1 MKKWFSRLNQREEG
15 VALLLVMVMLT
26 AGSLI
31 IVPSL
36 NYITTGVQSG
46 QMYEEKMEGL
56 YAAEAG
62 VEEGLWRMLTD
73 KPSSFP
79 DSRQLADVNGMT
91 VDVTIDV
98 VTTVGGQD
106 VGTGGVHDEYLDI
119 VKNVVYDEDDGEYTY
134 QMSVT
139 NNGTGNVK
147 IEMILIDLPPNVD
160 YVPGSTGGDLYGGDP
175 VVVGDSSTGIILNW
189 DLSPPYPTIPE
200 GETREHFFRL
210 SGPEDLAGVEGHG
223 CVRATRQ
230 DVGTVWDTD
239 SRPYSIIAVASNADG
254 DVVTTMK
261 VGLWEGGL
269 TSIAGWQVNP

>member
-98 VTTVGGQD
+98 VTTVAGKA

-119 VKNVVYDEDDGEYTY
+119 VNSVTYDAGAGEYAY
-134 QMSVT
+134 HMSVT

-147 IEMILIDLPPNVD
+147 IEMILIDLPPNVA
-160 YVPGSTGGDLYGGDP
+160 YAPGSTGGDLYCGDP
-175 VVVGDSSTGIILNW
+175 VVVGDSSTGIIVYW
-189 DLSPPYPTIPE
+189 EFIPPYPSIPQ
-200 GETREHFFRL
+200 GATREHFFRL
-210 SGPEDLAGVEGHG
+210 SGPAGVPGVEGHG

-239 SRPYSIIAVASNADG
+239 SRPYSITAAASDAGG
-254 DVVTTMK
+254 DTVTTIK
-261 VGLWEGGL
+261 VGLWEGGQVVI
-269 TSIAGWQVNP
+269 SGWQVNP